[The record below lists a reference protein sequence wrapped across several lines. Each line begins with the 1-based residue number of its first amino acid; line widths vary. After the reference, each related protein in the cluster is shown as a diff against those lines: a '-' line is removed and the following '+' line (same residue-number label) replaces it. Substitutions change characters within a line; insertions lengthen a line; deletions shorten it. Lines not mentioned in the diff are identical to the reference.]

1 LNYVWG
7 HYYFLNGDD
16 DKALGFINKC
26 IDLYDAELDAIL
38 ANAYLLKGQI
48 HDKKHE
54 RMEAVM
60 AYQQCI
66 KRDNHAHAIILAK
79 QYLDEPYQG

>member
-1 LNYVWG
+1 
-7 HYYFLNGDD
+7 
-16 DKALGFINKC
+16 
-26 IDLYDAELDAIL
+26 LDAIL

-60 AYQQCI
+60 AYQKCI